1 MTEARLLKKW
11 AALLQKRSWSFIV
24 NEAKHFLMLNVS
36 KDGIS
41 HPVKVQFKEEASIV
55 ISTLSYKRKT
65 PPEQRNHMINFIN
78 HINLEVSIGGFEMD
92 RHDGEVRFRHSVDL
106 ESIVLS
112 DIFVHNFMNT
122 VAMTGCKY
130 YNAMSTLMDG
140 KVQEAYNMLQ
150 K

>member
-1 MTEARLLKKW
+1 MSDASLLKKW

-24 NEAKHFLMLNVS
+24 NEVKHFLMLNVS
-36 KDGIS
+36 KDGVS
-41 HPVKVQFKEEASIV
+41 HPVKVQFKEDASIV

-65 PPEQRNHMINFIN
+65 PSDQRNHMINFLN

-92 RHDGEVRFRHSVDL
+92 RHDGEVRFRHSVDV

-112 DIFVHNFMNT
+112 DVFVHNFMNT

-130 YNAMSTLMDG
+130 YNAICSIMDG
-140 KVQEAYNMLQ
+140 KTQEAYNMLR